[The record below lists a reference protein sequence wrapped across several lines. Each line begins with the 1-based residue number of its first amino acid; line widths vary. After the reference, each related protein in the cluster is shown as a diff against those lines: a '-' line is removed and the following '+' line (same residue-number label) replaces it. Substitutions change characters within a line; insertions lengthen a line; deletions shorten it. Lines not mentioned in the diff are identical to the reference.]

1 MSILSRQIN
10 QTCNSN
16 PDLPMC
22 RLLDTVAPI
31 IIVVF
36 AIAYAIILPFVL
48 YGILKGEKS
57 ENTDWTQKTAYLS
70 GFGFMGIFLIGFA
83 LQILKYIPDSFPV
96 FNYSLYPL
104 VGIIPL
110 FFKHPEVLASL
121 YPKESAEINSW
132 STTQKNIVAICIL
145 VLIISVILIFLN
157 R

>member
-16 PDLPMC
+16 PDLSMC
-22 RLLDTVAPI
+22 KFLDTVAPI
-31 IIVVF
+31 IVIIF
-36 AIAYAIILPFVL
+36 AVLFPIAFYSL
-48 YGILKGEKS
+48 LKQDGFKS
-57 ENTDWTQKTAYLS
+57 GDWTKKLAYLS
-70 GFGFMGIFLIGFA
+70 GLSFVGIFLIGSA
-83 LQILKYIPDSFPV
+83 LQILKYIPDSFPI

-104 VGIIPL
+104 IGIIPL